1 MFSIASQVAR
11 RCATGS
17 AVASAARHQLQLRA
31 GFAQTVKEGL
41 TATDAWSKSCYSD
54 MDYTINENLPVYE
67 AVQKFAAYNVGC
79 LVTTDDE
86 GKISGVV
93 SERDYV
99 CKIALLSKTSK
110 ETPIK
115 EISTKSAN
123 LIVASPNETVSA
135 CMAKMLLKDIRHLP
149 LLDEDGGVVGIVSIK
164 DLVKAELKE
173 KQDAIKTLSDFA
185 LGKGG
190 HFSAE

>member
-86 GKISGVV
+86 GEKNK
-93 SERDYV
+93 Y
-99 CKIALLSKTSK
+99 
-110 ETPIK
+110 
-115 EISTKSAN
+115 EIS
-123 LIVASPNETVSA
+123 
-135 CMAKMLLKDIRHLP
+135 
-149 LLDEDGGVVGIVSIK
+149 
-164 DLVKAELKE
+164 
-173 KQDAIKTLSDFA
+173 
-185 LGKGG
+185 
-190 HFSAE
+190 

>member
-86 GKISGVV
+86 GEMS
-93 SERDYV
+93 
-99 CKIALLSKTSK
+99 
-110 ETPIK
+110 
-115 EISTKSAN
+115 N
-123 LIVASPNETVSA
+123 N
-135 CMAKMLLKDIRHLP
+135 
-149 LLDEDGGVVGIVSIK
+149 
-164 DLVKAELKE
+164 
-173 KQDAIKTLSDFA
+173 
-185 LGKGG
+185 
-190 HFSAE
+190 